1 MIDRLTNN
9 SSRELSHHRFLTCHK
24 SKIRSAES
32 ERKSERL
39 SFSDCHVC
47 PVFCRSLDYSQRNR
61 IHSHHIFGSC
71 LMCDLAD
78 LFCVFQ
84 ITVIVRMLDI
94 DTCCL
99 LVYIFFQIIQICHA
113 VFFRNLHDLHS
124 ISMTIRMYRCQCI
137 RQDCCGYEG
146 FLTLSLLAH
155 CHTFCCRLG
164 TVIHTGIGHVHSG
177 QITDHCLIL
186 ENGL

>member
-1 MIDRLTNN
+1 MEELCLVTNCQTDLFQFLCKIMCFRHRQNCCLSDTFISHRCKINTDCQCTKCLVRTDIAGSFFSPDVLLSCLKCQYITSLSVMIDRLTNN

-94 DTCCL
+94 YAGCL
-99 LVYIFFQIIQICHA
+99 RINMFF
-113 VFFRNLHDLHS
+113 
-124 ISMTIRMYRCQCI
+124 
-137 RQDCCGYEG
+137 
-146 FLTLSLLAH
+146 
-155 CHTFCCRLG
+155 
-164 TVIHTGIGHVHSG
+164 
-177 QITDHCLIL
+177 
-186 ENGL
+186 